1 MMHFQKRFNEPR
13 APMKSIFRH
22 RKIVF
27 VQTDVQSS
35 LIIIHLE
42 HWLGVLQY
50 FAINVHCL
58 VYRNYLIH

>member
-50 FAINVHCL
+50 FCYKCTLSDI
-58 VYRNYLIH
+58 